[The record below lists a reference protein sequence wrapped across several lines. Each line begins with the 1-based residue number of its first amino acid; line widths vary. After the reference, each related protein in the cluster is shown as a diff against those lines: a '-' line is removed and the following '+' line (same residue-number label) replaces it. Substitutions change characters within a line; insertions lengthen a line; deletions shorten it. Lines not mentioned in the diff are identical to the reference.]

1 MVNGRSTA
9 CHGINLVLDVDQKVL
24 KFLAFYAIVHSF
36 YVYIIY
42 IISINQSIYIYLSI
56 YLFIYVYTYI

>member
-24 KFLAFYAIVHSF
+24 KFLAFLCNSSLF
-36 YVYIIY
+36 
-42 IISINQSIYIYLSI
+42 LSVFV
-56 YLFIYVYTYI
+56 LEPLLTYSQYCSV